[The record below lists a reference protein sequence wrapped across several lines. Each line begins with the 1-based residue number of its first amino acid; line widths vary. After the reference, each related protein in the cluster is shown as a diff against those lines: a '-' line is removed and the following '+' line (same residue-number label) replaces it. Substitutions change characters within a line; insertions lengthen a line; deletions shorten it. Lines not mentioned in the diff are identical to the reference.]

1 MTVVDLVGEQ
11 GVSAKGWR
19 IRIEKKNREEH
30 IGIDEMHAA
39 LKTFFRNFI
48 NCKCT
53 GVILP

>member
-1 MTVVDLVGEQ
+1 MVDLVGEW

-19 IRIEKKNREEH
+19 IRIEKKKNREEH
-30 IGIDEMHAA
+30 IGIDEMHVA